1 MKTRTFASV
10 GSMHPVLFFAVVY
23 ILALGLSIFVCSS
36 LFYSCNASGNTGSPT
51 GEIKPGNEM
60 QQPAPVV
67 AMR

>member
-1 MKTRTFASV
+1 MKTRTFTSV

-36 LFYSCNASGNTGSPT
+36 LFYSCNASGQSGSST
-51 GEIKPGNEM
+51 ADLKPVNEM
-60 QQPAPVV
+60 KQQAPAV